1 MKILK
6 GVGLTI
12 GGTLILFLCAGFIA
26 TISTGVNYI
35 TKPFEIL
42 MRKNDAKADREV
54 FENGQSHVES
64 VARDLA
70 KQKKEYE
77 ESTDATAKK
86 AILNYINE
94 TYADFDVNNL
104 DNSTLRQFLKD
115 VRNGNI
121 K

>member
-6 GVGLTI
+6 GAGIII
-12 GGTLILFLCAGFIA
+12 GGTLILFLCVGFIA
-26 TISTGVNYI
+26 TVSTGVNYI

-42 MRKNDAKADREV
+42 MRKNDTKADREV
-54 FENGQSHVES
+54 FENGQSHIES

-70 KQKKEYE
+70 KEKKEYD
-77 ESTDATAKK
+77 ESNDETSKK
-86 AILNYINE
+86 AIVNYINE

-104 DNSTLRQFLKD
+104 DNATLRQFLKD

>member
-6 GVGLTI
+6 GVGITI
-12 GGTLILFLCAGFIA
+12 GGILVTFLCVGGIMSIA
-26 TISTGVNYI
+26 TGMNYI
-35 TKPFEIL
+35 SKPFEIL

-94 TYADFDVNNL
+94 TYADFDANNL

>member
-12 GGTLILFLCAGFIA
+12 GGTLILFLCAGYIA
-26 TISTGVNYI
+26 TVSTGINYI

-77 ESTDATAKK
+77 ESTDVTAKK
-86 AILNYINE
+86 AIINYINE

-115 VRNGNI
+115 VRNGNV